1 MQEKLATVAY
11 FQEIDARRVII
22 REGHTAEN
30 FYFILSGTA
39 IVTKLVK
46 DEDAGKVE
54 LRFER
59 YLTKGDSFGEME
71 LLHHSSRQCTAVSQ
85 TPMTLLTVGRETF
98 FKIFM
103 SSQGENSL
111 PDHIKFLSSLEMLK
125 GFPPHLFVENREKC
139 LLHFFRRGAIIVKD
153 SLESEWLY
161 FIKSGTCQVLKE
173 LKGLEP
179 TKRNKPTVTRIPT
192 DYSRC
197 LPKLGTGAQASKTV
211 SGLKCLA
218 PPMAKTP
225 RQRLQSLKS
234 KSPTIPSSNFLEG
247 DFLSKEDDHL
257 PLLMM
262 EKKLETDKEFR
273 ESYQAKMA
281 GLDVPLENTTPHRTA
296 ARNSKMDVGYTKS
309 KYNALTVI
317 KNKKK
322 QLAPLSPPP
331 YAVETGRKTKVK
343 FIEDIENVSPKE
355 DDNGSA
361 QHSIRPRA
369 TSLSSKE
376 ATNGKTHVRRDPAPV
391 YVQVDLLKPRDVFGL
406 TNIKFDEFMENKSLN
421 VSLVSRG
428 AECVMVEKQ
437 FFIDNAPQEVR
448 HAVMS
453 LVRPYPEIEVL
464 QGNLELKTGWEEYR
478 EDVFQMSQERIA
490 ERKALMHASFPV

>member
-322 QLAPLSPPP
+322 QLA
-331 YAVETGRKTKVK
+331 
-343 FIEDIENVSPKE
+343 
-355 DDNGSA
+355 
-361 QHSIRPRA
+361 
-369 TSLSSKE
+369 E